1 MKPTNINRLIENKG
15 KPVGE
20 CQKVI
25 GSLESLY
32 ALSDFWERYA
42 SDVQLIATNEL
53 LDYIED
59 IDRKFNSEQV
69 DAFKE
74 GLGAIP
80 VFLQQCWEE
89 RQRIEAEKL
98 K

>member
-1 MKPTNINRLIENKG
+1 MKPDNIKKLIENKG
-15 KPVGE
+15 QPVDE
-20 CQKVI
+20 CQKVL
-25 GSLESLY
+25 GGLESLY

-42 SDVQLIATNEL
+42 SDIQLIATNEL

-59 IDRKFNSEQV
+59 EDRKFNYEQV
-69 DAFKE
+69 EAFKE

-80 VFLQQCWEE
+80 LFLQQCWEE
-89 RQRIEAEKL
+89 RQKIEAAKL